1 MCIYIYIYIYCLIIY
16 IHIHQAYTKQMR
28 NKWLNILAMSPSA
41 LSRCIDR
48 RYDGPKHLRTRD
60 YESDEELNRLN
71 ALMGLG
77 LL

>member
-1 MCIYIYIYIYCLIIY
+1 M
-16 IHIHQAYTKQMR
+16 KQMR
-28 NKWLNILAMSPSA
+28 NKWLNILALNPSA